1 MTPTHATT
9 SATPSCSGALHKTCM
24 SATVPLTPSSRRPTT
39 VKRMDSISISAR
51 PSAPWA
57 TIVAERPVTEET
69 TGEVIP
75 LLAHDLRVMAANVL
89 RGNDKGGYTV
99 PSQATYPHQWNWDS
113 ALAALGWAEL
123 DPARAW
129 TELETL
135 AGARDSQGMIPH
147 IAFHTR
153 VPDRVNGRLRGL
165 LTTVVRPY
173 ARYLPGPRW
182 WGKRFSVD
190 GRRISGITQ
199 PPLAATCMRMLF
211 EAHPDEERARALLRP
226 LLGWHRFLLEERD
239 PRGMGEPVL
248 IHPWESGRDNSVE
261 WDAPLWRVMPEVTV
275 VHRRDTHSVDAAERP
290 SDEHY
295 RRFLSLVRRG
305 TQAGWA
311 QTRLARAGAFRVL
324 DPGFSGILARACHDL
339 AWLAERLGEPR
350 IAEESNKGCER
361 VTAALRARV
370 DSDGLIRALD
380 MTDESTLEVTSAGS
394 ALAVMAPGLEDA
406 QVRAVSRL
414 VTSGALA
421 SHFGVR
427 SLDRDHPDRSPRNYW
442 RGPVWTNITWL
453 TAWALEHRGD
463 ADTAAMLRR
472 QMLAAVEG
480 GGMREYFVP
489 DSGRGLGARDFA
501 WTAALTLRELAAAA
515 AARDEAAA

>member
-1 MTPTHATT
+1 MA
-9 SATPSCSGALHKTCM
+9 
-24 SATVPLTPSSRRPTT
+24 PTT
-39 VKRMDSISISAR
+39 VKGMDSISISAR
-51 PSAPWA
+51 SSAPWV
-57 TIVAERPVTEET
+57 TIVGDSTRKEDP

-75 LLAHDLRVMAANVL
+75 LLAHDLRAMAATVL
-89 RGNDKGGYTV
+89 RSNDNGGYTV
-99 PSQATYPHQWNWDS
+99 PSRATYPHQWNWDS

-123 DPARAW
+123 HPARAW

-135 AGARDSQGMIPH
+135 AGARDRNGMIPH

-153 VPDRVNGRLRGL
+153 VPDRVNGRLRGM
-165 LTTVVRPY
+165 LTTVARPY

-199 PPLAATCMRMLF
+199 PPLAATCMRLLF
-211 EAHPDEERARALLRP
+211 EAHPDEERARALLWP

-239 PRGMGEPVL
+239 PRGTGEPVL
-248 IHPWESGRDNSVE
+248 IHPWESGRDNAVE
-261 WDAPLWRVMPEVTV
+261 WDTPLWRVMPEVTL

-295 RRFLSLVRRG
+295 RRYLSLVRRG
-305 TQAGWA
+305 TEADWA

-350 IAEESNKGCER
+350 IAEESCKGCER
-361 VTAALRARV
+361 VADALRARA

-380 MTDESTLEVTSAGS
+380 MTDESTIEVTSAGS
-394 ALAVMAPGLEDA
+394 ALAVLSPGLEDER
-406 QVRAVSRL
+406 VRAVSEL

-421 SHFGVR
+421 SPYGVR
-427 SLDRDHPDRSPRNYW
+427 SLDRDHPERSPRNYW
-442 RGPVWTNITWL
+442 RGPAWTNITWL
-453 TAWALEHRGD
+453 SAWALERRGESN
-463 ADTAAMLRR
+463 AAATLRT

-501 WTAALTLRELAAAA
+501 WTAALTLRELAAGAT